1 MKKIASLLAASL
13 CTLAFLSSAAAA
25 GNPSSWMTYDWPA
38 LDSPSSPA
46 VEVVTV
52 PVAPNAAKLPGILA
66 SAWPQ
71 YEEAIAAVRSAIVQD
86 PSLKAELE
94 AKGVAPDKVIGIT
107 YSRNGAIAVL
117 VNQA

>member
-13 CTLAFLSSAAAA
+13 FALALLSSPVAA
-25 GNPSSWMTYDWPA
+25 GNQSNWMTYDWPA
-38 LDSPSSPA
+38 LASSSSPA
-46 VEVVTV
+46 VNVVTV
-52 PVAPNAAKLPGILA
+52 PIAPNAAKLPGILA

-71 YEEAIAAVRSAIVQD
+71 YEEAIAAVRSAIAKD

-107 YSRNGAIAVL
+107 YSRNGSIAVL